1 MKRRFWLT
9 VVVAVVLFTLY
20 GTSQTAWAH
29 NSLIGTTP
37 SDGAQVEA
45 GPAEVV
51 LTFNEPAISTGTK
64 VLVTGPDGLVTDGAP
79 RLIDNTVR
87 QDLKPGLPAGSYAV
101 EWRVTSADGH
111 PINGSF
117 SFQVKTSSVAN
128 ESPDPTPTTAAPT
141 AGPDGDDTDNG
152 SGWMWW
158 LGIIPV
164 GLALVLGWR
173 FSRR

>member
-1 MKRRFWLT
+1 MRRKIWLT
-9 VVVAVVLFTLY
+9 AVVAAVLFTLY
-20 GTSQTAWAH
+20 GTPRVAWAH
-29 NSLIGTTP
+29 NGLIGTTP

-45 GPAEVV
+45 APATVV

-64 VLVTGPDGLVTDGAP
+64 VLVTGPDGPVAEGDP
-79 RLIDNTVR
+79 RLIDNTVQ
-87 QDLKPGLPAGSYAV
+87 QDLTPGLPAGMYTV

-117 SFQVKTSSVAN
+117 SFEAETGSIVG
-128 ESPDPTPTTAAPT
+128 ESPDPAATSPGLET
-141 AGPDGDDTDNG
+141 LPAGDADDQG